1 MLKDQLICHMPFCGT
16 YLPKISI
23 IPKIPKTFLVNLL
36 DQEIQT
42 KVFHLGQREVLQQ
55 SIYNNFIF
63 LKSIKFYLWHKL
75 AVLLVSCDWWKGN
88 FFLASHIVHKILCA
102 SLCSLMSWFNTISIP
117 SQIVNYW
124 PLQICG
130 SCSYSNKLQILGTY
144 FSCYLHYI
152 ISSTSILK

>member
-23 IPKIPKTFLVNLL
+23 IPKTFLVNLL

-63 LKSIKFYLWHKL
+63 LKSINFYLRHKL
-75 AVLLVSCDWWKGN
+75 AVLLVCCDWWKGN

-130 SCSYSNKLQILGTY
+130 SCSYSKSCKYWVHIFHVTFTTLSVLLQY
-144 FSCYLHYI
+144 
-152 ISSTSILK
+152 